1 MAKPPSLRCS
11 SARLHHA
18 SAQRHVPKMQRESHL
33 HMGAL
38 VSAPSRRD
46 SMCHCVLSQD
56 HVALTVT
63 CEAVIGTKAWRLPFG
78 SPPSMIYNPPTF
90 LQKIVSVCTLQTM
103 HRMAGHRAV
112 LEHDPHC
119 RFFVH
124 TCCWHCAQ
132 SALHLMR
139 FLKVGVLLSMKSN
152 GRGLLGAPSFA
163 FLICGASMHA
173 KLFGFLF
180 FF

>member
-11 SARLHHA
+11 AARLHHA

-90 LQKIVSVCTLQTM
+90 LRKIVSVCTLQTM

-132 SALHLMR
+132 SAPTLDALSQSGGTSFHEVQWAKAAR
-139 FLKVGVLLSMKSN
+139 GAIFL
-152 GRGLLGAPSFA
+152 PF
-163 FLICGASMHA
+163 
-173 KLFGFLF
+173 
-180 FF
+180 

>member
-11 SARLHHA
+11 AARLHHA

-63 CEAVIGTKAWRLPFG
+63 CEAAIIMRHGRLPFD
-78 SPPSMIYNPPTF
+78 SPPSMIYNPPSF
-90 LQKIVSVCTLQTM
+90 LQKIMSVCTTQTM

-112 LEHDPHC
+112 PEI
-119 RFFVH
+119 
-124 TCCWHCAQ
+124 
-132 SALHLMR
+132 
-139 FLKVGVLLSMKSN
+139 
-152 GRGLLGAPSFA
+152 GRA
-163 FLICGASMHA
+163 HV
-173 KLFGFLF
+173 
-180 FF
+180 